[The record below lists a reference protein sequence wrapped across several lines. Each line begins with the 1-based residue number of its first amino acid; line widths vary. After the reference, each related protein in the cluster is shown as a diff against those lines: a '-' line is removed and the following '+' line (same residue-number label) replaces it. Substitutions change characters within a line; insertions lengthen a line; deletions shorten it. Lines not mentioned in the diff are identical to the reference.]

1 MEEKELTW
9 EEVITNLN
17 EAATEMNELL
27 FDPENEKDLIDL
39 QKAEENDGNFK
50 N

>member
-9 EEVITNLN
+9 DEVITNLE
-17 EAATEMNELL
+17 EATTEMNGLL
-27 FDPENEKDLIDL
+27 FEPEHEQDLIDL
-39 QKAEENDGNFK
+39 QKAEERDGNFK